1 MVKLIGLILFVL
13 MLLVGIVVLALGAG
27 IGLLLLIVGLMG
39 TVAMAIIVG
48 STGGT
53 ISHFLTPRGFFDP
66 FLKTKVE
73 KKNENANIWDEMSQ
87 KRDEK

>member
-1 MVKLIGLILFVL
+1 MAKLVALIVFI
-13 MLLVGIVVLALGAG
+13 LLLIAGIVVLALGVG
-27 IGLLLLIVGLMG
+27 IGLLLLIVGLLGTIMMG
-39 TVAMAIIVG
+39 IIVG

-53 ISHFLTPRGFFDP
+53 YSHFLTPRGFFDP

-73 KKNENANIWDEMSQ
+73 KKNEKANIWDEMSE